1 MAASTC
7 MIKDKKPLEII
18 WNDYIHL
25 DEAFSP
31 GACLQ
36 AFSTPAPDEGRV
48 VRTNEDL
55 QMNSG

>member
-1 MAASTC
+1 